1 MARNVADPRNTIALQ
16 AVHIALGSLG
26 RACIALD
33 ADFRIVH
40 ASPLLDELGG
50 PGSADRLVGAE
61 VSSLLGTEL
70 FGPGGRLRS
79 ALEGGERREGWRATL
94 VTPDRQR
101 LVSLSACPLLHPAS
115 GPCTPGVE
123 YLVVLRP
130 AEEEL
135 TLPPAGLGLVGRSRA
150 MDRVIRLLEMLRHS
164 ETTVLIEGESGTGK
178 EVLARLIHD
187 QSPRGHG
194 PFVPVA
200 PAALPEDLL
209 ESELFGHVRGAFTG
223 AHKDRVGRFEVAN
236 DGTIFLDEL
245 GELPLHL
252 QVKLLRVLQDHT
264 FERVGENTPR
274 RTQARIIAATNR
286 NLKKEIAAGRFR
298 EDLYYR
304 LRVVPIEVPPL
315 RARREDI
322 EPIAQ
327 LLLSRAGERPGR
339 SLLLGPEAL
348 RLLLSYPWP
357 GNVRELENAL
367 EYATVVCRGQTI
379 LPEDLPPEVQGGA
392 AGGPPSNELAPPPRT
407 VSGPNDQGERDAL
420 LSALQAH
427 GYRRAEVAEA
437 LGISRSTLWRKMRQH
452 DLGRTRPAP
461 STRPGR

>member
-1 MARNVADPRNTIALQ
+1 M
-16 AVHIALGSLG
+16 
-26 RACIALD
+26 
-33 ADFRIVH
+33 
-40 ASPLLDELGG
+40 
-50 PGSADRLVGAE
+50 
-61 VSSLLGTEL
+61 
-70 FGPGGRLRS
+70 
-79 ALEGGERREGWRATL
+79 
-94 VTPDRQR
+94 
-101 LVSLSACPLLHPAS
+101 
-115 GPCTPGVE
+115 
-123 YLVVLRP
+123 LRP

-327 LLLSRAGERPGR
+327 LLLSRAGERLGR

>member
-1 MARNVADPRNTIALQ
+1 MTHDVADPRNTIALQ
-16 AVHIALGSLG
+16 AVHIAFGSLG
-26 RACIALD
+26 RACLALD
-33 ADFRIVH
+33 RNFRIVH

-50 PGSADRLVGAE
+50 QGSADRLVGTDVA
-61 VSSLLGTEL
+61 SLLGAEL
-70 FGPGGRLRS
+70 FGPGGRMRS

-94 VTPDRQR
+94 ATPDRRR
-101 LVSLSACPLLHPAS
+101 LVSLSACPLLHPPS

-135 TLPPAGLGLVGRSRA
+135 TLPQAGLGLVGRSRA
-150 MDRVIRLLEMLRHS
+150 MDRVIRLLDMLRHS
-164 ETTVLIEGESGTGK
+164 EATVLIEGESGTGK

-327 LLLSRAGERPGR
+327 LLLSRAGERLGR
-339 SLLLGPEAL
+339 SLLLAPEVL
-348 RLLLSYPWP
+348 RMLLSYPWP

-379 LPEDLPPEVQGGA
+379 SPEDLPPEVQSGA
-392 AGGPPSNELAPPPRT
+392 LGSPSPPEPALPPMPASSPAR
-407 VSGPNDQGERDAL
+407 DDERDAL

-427 GYRRAEVAEA
+427 GYRRAEVADA
-437 LGISRSTLWRKMRQH
+437 LGMSRSTLWRKMKQH
-452 DLGRTRPAP
+452 DLARARPP
-461 STRPGR
+461 SSRRAR